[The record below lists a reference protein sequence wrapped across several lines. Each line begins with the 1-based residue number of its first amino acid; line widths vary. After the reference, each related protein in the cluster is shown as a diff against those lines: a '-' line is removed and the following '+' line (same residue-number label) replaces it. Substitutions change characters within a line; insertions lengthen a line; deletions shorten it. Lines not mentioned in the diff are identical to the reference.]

1 MSCNSALVLGIRTP
15 SSGAKLDVVVPED
28 ILSKLRVN
36 KCPFFNGSGGRG
48 LPREEDGAGGIRRRR
63 VRPASR
69 EHYSKRFKRSN
80 APFVKFDSRRRTA
93 RSSARDEK

>member
-1 MSCNSALVLGIRTP
+1 MIDYDNRLACDFMLVYDTY
-15 SSGAKLDVVVPED
+15 
-28 ILSKLRVN
+28 LR
-36 KCPFFNGSGGRG
+36 SGGVDTKRF
-48 LPREEDGAGGIRRRR
+48 PKWWRVAVEDGAGGIRRRR